1 MIDSACHSVA
11 AAQVVAVAQVVMPR
25 TPREMGMVCTRRAQ
39 GMVSVAGAPGPLAFD
54 RQEEASGSTSVE
66 DIAPMGHP

>member
-25 TPREMGMVCTRRAQ
+25 KPREMGMVCTTRAQ
-39 GMVSVAGAPGPLAFD
+39 GMVSARAAPGLLASG
-54 RQEEASGSTSVE
+54 RQEASGSTSVE
-66 DIAPMGHP
+66 DIVPMGHP